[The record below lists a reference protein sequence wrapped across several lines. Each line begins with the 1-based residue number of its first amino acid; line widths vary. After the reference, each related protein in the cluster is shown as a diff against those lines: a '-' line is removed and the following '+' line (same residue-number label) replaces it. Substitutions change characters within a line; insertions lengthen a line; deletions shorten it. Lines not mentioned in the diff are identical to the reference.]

1 MIDMLTSSPSW
12 EDVFCWVFYF
22 PLLKMPLK
30 TVLMLCDAMALEE
43 QAQGCRAQ
51 DKNTKVAE
59 PAEMRTFVSKE
70 VAVWREENDP
80 EPFPS
85 ALRNLIC

>member
-1 MIDMLTSSPSW
+1 MLGFLFPLAEDALKSSPHA
-12 EDVFCWVFYF
+12 
-22 PLLKMPLK
+22 
-30 TVLMLCDAMALEE
+30 LCDAMALEE

-59 PAEMRTFVSKE
+59 PAEMRMFVSKE